1 MNELVHT
8 RIRKLASVLIGV
20 LAAGGI
26 LYALWAI
33 GRPVPCLFRWL
44 TGLRC
49 PGCGV
54 THMCVALLHGQW
66 AAAWQANPCLLLLS
80 PLLGYLLARMAAGYL
95 KSGHQRLNKRDE
107 RIALA
112 LVVVLIAWG
121 IFRNL
126 FGY

>member
-1 MNELVHT
+1 MNEPVYI
-8 RIRKLASVLIGV
+8 RIRKLTVGLLGLLIT
-20 LAAGGI
+20 GGI

-33 GRPVPCLFRWL
+33 GHPLPCFFRRL

-66 AAAWQANPCLLLLS
+66 AAAWQANPCLLLFS
-80 PLLGYLLARMAAGYL
+80 PLIGYLLTRMAAGYL
-95 KSGHQRLNKRDE
+95 KNGHPGLNKRDE
-107 RIALA
+107 HIAVA

-121 IFRNL
+121 VFRNL

>member
-1 MNELVHT
+1 MNEPIHT
-8 RIRKLASVLIGV
+8 RIRKLTLDLIGL

-33 GRPVPCLFRWL
+33 GHPVPCLFRWL

-54 THMCVALLHGQW
+54 THMCAALLHGQW
-66 AAAWQANPCLLLLS
+66 AAAWQANSCLLLLS
-80 PLLGYLLARMAAGYL
+80 PFLVYLLARMAVDYL
-95 KSGHQRLNKRDE
+95 TSGHPSLNMRDE
-107 RIALA
+107 RIALT
-112 LVVVLIAWG
+112 LVVVLLAWG
-121 IFRNL
+121 VFRNL

>member
-1 MNELVHT
+1 MNEPIHT
-8 RIRKLASVLIGV
+8 RIRKLTLGLIGL

-26 LYALWAI
+26 LYVLWAI
-33 GRPVPCLFRWL
+33 GHPVPCLFRWL

-54 THMCVALLHGQW
+54 THMCAALLHGQW
-66 AAAWQANPCLLLLS
+66 AAAWQANPCLLLFS
-80 PLLGYLLARMAAGYL
+80 PLFGDWLARMASGYL
-95 KSGHQRLNKRDE
+95 QNGHPGLNKRDE
-107 RIALA
+107 HIAVA

-121 IFRNL
+121 VFRNL